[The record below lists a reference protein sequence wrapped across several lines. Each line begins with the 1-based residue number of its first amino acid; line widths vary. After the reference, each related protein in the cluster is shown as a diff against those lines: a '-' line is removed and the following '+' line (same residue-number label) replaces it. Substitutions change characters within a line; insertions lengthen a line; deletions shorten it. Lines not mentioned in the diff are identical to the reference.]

1 MQSRNKAKRTLCCF
15 DYHIRVFTIECFT
28 AYNVNFP
35 LKDLVL

>member
-1 MQSRNKAKRTLCCF
+1 MNGL
-15 DYHIRVFTIECFT
+15 YHVIIIEQRFSHAHEFTIECFT